1 VVAVSLGA
9 MKMAIVD
16 ASPYSRL
23 AARQPYWPPS
33 RKEQAAMDPHV
44 RDPGKRVLPAR
55 PRSDDDQVHER
66 RVVVAGD
73 DGLD

>member
-16 ASPYSRL
+16 ASPYSPPGR
-23 AARQPYWPPS
+23 AEPYWPPS
-33 RKEQAAMDPHV
+33 RNEQAAMDPHV
-44 RDPGKRVLPAR
+44 RDPGIRVLPAR